1 MIRKSQKKV
10 SKEELLTSIAELAD
24 TSKSE
29 TNRVLIAFYES
40 VLKYLTEGR
49 EVSVPNFGTLKVRK
63 TKEGMYYNYL
73 TSKDEFRPSKNIPSL
88 KISSTLKEALNSK

>member
-1 MIRKSQKKV
+1 MTKKSHKKV

-40 VLKYLTEGR
+40 VLKYLNEGR
-49 EVSVPNFGTLKVRK
+49 EVSVPNLGTFKVRK
-63 TKEGMYYNYL
+63 TKEGMQYNYL
-73 TSKDEFRPSKNIPSL
+73 TKKDEFRLSKNVPSL